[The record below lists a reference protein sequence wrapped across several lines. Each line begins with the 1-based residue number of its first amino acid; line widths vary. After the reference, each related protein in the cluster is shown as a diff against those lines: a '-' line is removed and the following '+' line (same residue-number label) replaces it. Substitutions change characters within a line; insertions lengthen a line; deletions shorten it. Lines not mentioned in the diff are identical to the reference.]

1 MKDDL
6 SAEELVEYAK
16 RGLGLFYNKKSSRAM
31 LGRELG
37 VRRRTVGRWAT
48 GESRPTPPHMIKL
61 QILANFWI
69 EFVYK
74 RSIIERK
81 LKVGI

>member
-1 MKDDL
+1 MKNDL
-6 SAEELVEYAK
+6 STEELVECAK
-16 RGLGLFYNKKSSRAM
+16 RGLGLFYNKKSSKAM
-31 LGRELG
+31 LARELG

-48 GESRPTPPHMIKL
+48 GESRPTQPYMIKL
-61 QILANFWI
+61 QTLANFWI
-69 EFVYK
+69 EFIYK